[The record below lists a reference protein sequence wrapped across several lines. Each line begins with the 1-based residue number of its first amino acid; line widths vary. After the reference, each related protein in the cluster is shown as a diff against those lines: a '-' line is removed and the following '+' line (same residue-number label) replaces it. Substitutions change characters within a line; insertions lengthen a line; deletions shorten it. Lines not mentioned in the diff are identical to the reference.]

1 MQNVRTNLPDWSAL
15 IPILPAGG
23 PRRRAL
29 YAELRRL
36 IQTGALAPGTKLPP
50 TRDLA
55 ARLGLARGAAV
66 AAFEMLVADG
76 FAEARVGAGTFVAAE
91 VPRLGPASSA
101 PPPAARPGLIP
112 WPGGPVLPGTLGVA
126 FEDRRSLAIL
136 RGLLQKRLARMGPA
150 LLAYGDPL
158 GDADLRRAVAGYLRT
173 ARGVRCHADQVVL
186 TTGTQQ
192 ALYQVATALLP
203 RGGPVWIEDPGYPRA
218 AAALTAAGLRLA
230 GVPVDAEGLD
240 PAAGIARAPAAVAAY
255 VTPSH
260 QFPLG
265 VTLTMRRRLALIDWA
280 RRTDALILEDDY
292 DSEFRYAGT
301 PLTALQGIDD
311 HGRVIYLGTFS
322 KVLAPGL
329 RLGYAVV
336 PEPRLAPLL
345 ALRAQQDRPPST
357 LATPALAEF
366 LEAGH
371 FSAHLRRVRRMAR
384 TARDALVAGLRAGPV
399 TAAVP
404 EQGLHLIARVPGRLH
419 LTDTDL
425 AGRARAAGLG
435 GRPLSALYR
444 EQAPEHGLVLGFSGF
459 LPETL
464 RQAAETFARRLD
476 GSA

>member
-1 MQNVRTNLPDWSAL
+1 MQTLRTNVPDWSAL
-15 IPILPAGG
+15 IPVLPAGG

-36 IQTGALAPGTKLPP
+36 IETGALPPGTKLPP

-91 VPRLGPASSA
+91 VPRLGPA
-101 PPPAARPGLIP
+101 PPPPTARPGH

-126 FEDRRSLAIL
+126 FEDPRSLAIL

-150 LLAYGDPL
+150 LLAYGDPQ
-158 GDADLRRAVAGYLRT
+158 GDSDLRRAVAGYLRT

-203 RGGPVWIEDPGYPRA
+203 RGGPVWIEDPGYHRA

-240 PAAGIARAPAAVAAY
+240 PAAGLTRAPDAVAAY

-280 RRTDALILEDDY
+280 RRSDALILEDDY

-336 PEPRLAPLL
+336 PEPLLGPLM

-371 FSAHLRRVRRMAR
+371 FSAHLRRARRAAR
-384 TARDALVAGLRAGPV
+384 SARDALVAGLRTGPIAV
-399 TAAVP
+399 AAP
-404 EQGLHLIARVPGRLH
+404 EQGLHLIARVPDRP
-419 LTDTDL
+419 DL
-425 AGRARAAGLG
+425 ADADLAEHARIAGLG
-435 GRPLSALYR
+435 GRRLSTLCR
-444 EQAPEHGLVLGFSGF
+444 DRPPEQGLVLGFSGF
-459 LPETL
+459 PPDIL
-464 RQAAETFARRLD
+464 RHAAECFARRLD
-476 GSA
+476 SIA